1 MTDFG
6 YEKSVFINCPFDDEY
21 QPLLE
26 AAVFTIHDC
35 GFLARC
41 SQEINDSSQQ
51 RVEKILQ
58 MIADCKYGTHD
69 ISRTELTEF
78 DKENKLPRFNMPL
91 ELGYFLGAKRF
102 GSGKQ
107 KQKLCLILDT
117 EQYRYIKFCSDIK
130 GQDISSHE
138 NNADKLIRRVRD
150 WLNDSITDVRIPSG
164 SKIAERYH
172 LFENV
177 LPLYCQTF
185 RKDKNEL
192 TFIDFRNLV
201 IAWLKD
207 NT

>member
-1 MTDFG
+1 MTDFS

-26 AAVFTIHDC
+26 ATVFTIHDC

-58 MIADCKYGTHD
+58 MIADCKYGIHD

-78 DKENKLPRFNMPL
+78 DEENKLPRFNMPL

-102 GSGKQ
+102 GRGKQ

-150 WLNDSITDVRIPSG
+150 WLNDSITDVRVPSG

-172 LFENV
+172 LF
-177 LPLYCQTF
+177 
-185 RKDKNEL
+185 
-192 TFIDFRNLV
+192 FI
-201 IAWLKD
+201 
-207 NT
+207 

>member
-1 MTDFG
+1 MNDFD

-21 QPLLE
+21 QSLLE
-26 AAVFTIHDC
+26 AAVFSIHDC
-35 GFLARC
+35 GFDAHC

-58 MIADCKYGTHD
+58 MIADCKYGIHD
-69 ISRTELTEF
+69 ISRTELAEF
-78 DKENKLPRFNMPL
+78 DKGEYLPRFNMPL

-102 GSGKQ
+102 GSGEQ
-107 KQKLCLILDT
+107 KDKLCLILDS
-117 EQYRYIKFCSDIK
+117 EKYRYIKFCSDIK

-138 NNADKLIRRVRD
+138 NNPDKLITKVRD
-150 WLNDSITDVRIPSG
+150 WLNDSIDDVRIPSG

-172 LFENV
+172 LFEND
-177 LPLYCQTF
+177 LPLICQTF
-185 RKDKNEL
+185 RKEKNEL

-201 IAWLKD
+201 TAWLKD